1 MPQRVLSSKGV
12 HFEKELDVSICQSQL
27 SLRNPQ
33 RRSFSAAM
41 IKENGCKL
49 VAVESLRQIDKFDKF
64 ERLERLVCK

>member
-1 MPQRVLSSKGV
+1 
-12 HFEKELDVSICQSQL
+12 
-27 SLRNPQ
+27 
-33 RRSFSAAM
+33 M